1 VAKKRLYE
9 IARELDLESR
19 DVLERA
25 LELGLEVKTASS
37 GLEED
42 DAALLALSFQEASEQ
57 AAPVPSKPEPKTAA
71 AVDSEPTPATATET
85 PEPEKTDEPE
95 ELPAPVADE
104 PDQIPGGA
112 VLTIESGATSAQ
124 FAEKVGRSVGEV
136 VKTLLLMGEMGA
148 GNAPISDE
156 ALVLLGEQFGYEVEI
171 EEAAV
176 AEAAAVGPKPK
187 RVFEDDPADL
197 VARPPVVTVMGHVDH
212 GKTTLLDR
220 IRKTNVVA
228 GEAGG
233 ITQHIGAYQIERAGK
248 KITFIDT
255 PGHEAFTAMRA
266 RGAEV
271 TDIVILVVAA
281 DDGIMPQTIEA
292 ISHAKVADVNII
304 VAINKID
311 MPMADSMRVRAQ
323 LTEYGLVPESLGG
336 DTIAVDV
343 SAATGAGID
352 QLIEMIDL
360 IAELEEF
367 TANPKPRASGVVIE
381 SQLDKGRGPVA
392 TVIVRRGTLR
402 RGDVLVSGP
411 VAGRV
416 RAMLDEN
423 GKQLKE
429 ATPSTPVLVM
439 GWDDVPT
446 AGDLFDVMESEKEAR
461 ASAADA
467 EGRSRSEEFVVPS
480 ATERLTQLLERM
492 RSADEAELR
501 LIIKADANGSM
512 EAIRD
517 AISKIAREGGR
528 ITTIQASVG
537 GITENDVS
545 LAEVTE
551 AVIVGFNVRPD
562 GNARR
567 TAEAKGIEVRTYRV
581 IYELLDE
588 IEQMLVGRLAPDE
601 VEAVLGAAEVRAMFK
616 VPRAGTVAGCYVTE
630 GDILRNARARLV
642 RQGVVVYEGRIA
654 SLRRFKDD
662 VRSVAAGF
670 ECGIGLENFN
680 DVKEGD
686 IIEAFELKEVAR
698 Q

>member
-1 VAKKRLYE
+1 MAKKRLYE

-19 DVLERA
+19 EVLERA
-25 LELGLEVKTASS
+25 LELGFDVKTASS
-37 GLEED
+37 GLEDD
-42 DAALLALSFQEASEQ
+42 DAALLALSFQETSTSTS
-57 AAPVPSKPEPKTAA
+57 AAPAVAEPEPVVAEEPPAA
-71 AVDSEPTPATATET
+71 LAAE
-85 PEPEKTDEPE
+85 
-95 ELPAPVADE
+95 PAPIVAEEPVVAVADQPTE
-104 PDQIPGGA
+104 VGNLSSLAP
-112 VLTIESGATSAQ
+112 LTIGSGATSAM
-124 FAEKVGRSVGEV
+124 FAERIGRSVGEV

-156 ALVLLGEQFGYEVEI
+156 ALVLLGEQFGYRVEVEEAVV
-171 EEAAV
+171 EEITAV
-176 AEAAAVGPKPK
+176 APKPK

-197 VARPPVVTVMGHVDH
+197 APRPPVVTVMGHVDH

-233 ITQHIGAYQIERAGK
+233 ITQHIGAYQIERAGR

-311 MPMADSMRVRAQ
+311 MPMADPMRVKAQ

-336 DTIAVDV
+336 DTITVDV
-343 SAATGAGID
+343 SAATGEGLD

-360 IAELEEF
+360 VAELEEF

-392 TVIVRRGTLR
+392 TVIVRRGTLK
-402 RGDVLVSGP
+402 RGDILVSGS

-423 GKQLKE
+423 GQQIKE
-429 ATPSTPVLVM
+429 ATPSTPVVIM

-480 ATERLTQLLERM
+480 ATERLSQLLEKM

-501 LIIKADANGSM
+501 LIIKADANGSL

-517 AISKIAREGGR
+517 AIVKIAREGGR

-567 TAEAKGIEVRTYRV
+567 EAEAKGIEVRTYRV
-581 IYELLDE
+581 IYELLEE
-588 IEQMLVGRLAPDE
+588 IEQMLVGRLAPDQ
-601 VEAVLGAAEVRAMFK
+601 VEAVLGAAEVRAVFK

-630 GDILRNARARLV
+630 GDILRNARARLI

-662 VRSVAAGF
+662 VRTVAAGF
-670 ECGIGLENFN
+670 ECGISLENFN

>member
-1 VAKKRLYE
+1 MAKKRLYE
-9 IARELDLESR
+9 IARELELESR
-19 DVLERA
+19 EVLERA

-37 GLEED
+37 GVEED
-42 DAALLALSFQEASEQ
+42 DAALLALSFQESGG
-57 AAPVPSKPEPKTAA
+57 AAPAAPTEAEPTTAA
-71 AVDSEPTPATATET
+71 PEEPAEAVTEAPDKSAEPTET
-85 PEPEKTDEPE
+85 VAGEPSLRRMTM
-95 ELPAPVADE
+95 V
-104 PDQIPGGA
+104 
-112 VLTIESGATSAQ
+112 SGTTSAT
-124 FAEKVGRSVGEV
+124 FAETIGRSVGEV
-136 VKTLLLMGEMGA
+136 VKALLLMGEMGA

-156 ALVLLGEQFGYEVEI
+156 ALVLLGEQFGYQIEVED
-171 EEAAV
+171 AAV
-176 AEAAAVGPKPK
+176 EELIAVGPKPK
-187 RVFEDDPADL
+187 RVFDDDPADL
-197 VARPPVVTVMGHVDH
+197 VPRPPVVTVMGHVDH
-212 GKTTLLDR
+212 GKTTLLDK

-248 KITFIDT
+248 KVSFIDT

-292 ISHAKVADVNII
+292 ISHAKAANVNII

-311 MPMADSMRVRAQ
+311 MPMADPNRVRAQ
-323 LTEYGLVPESLGG
+323 LTEHGLIPESLGG
-336 DTIAVDV
+336 DTITVEV

-360 IAELEEF
+360 VAELEEF
-367 TANPKPRASGVVIE
+367 KANPKPRASGVVIE

-402 RGDVLVSGP
+402 RGDILVSGS

-423 GKQLKE
+423 GKQVKE
-429 ATPSTPVLVM
+429 ATPSTPVLIM
-439 GWDDVPT
+439 GWDDLPM

-461 ASAADA
+461 NQAAQA
-467 EGRSRSEEFVVPS
+467 ESRLRSEEHVVPS
-480 ATERLTQLLERM
+480 ATERLTQLLEKM

-501 LIIKADANGSM
+501 LVIKADANGSL

-517 AISKIAREGGR
+517 AIGKIAREGGR
-528 ITTIQASVG
+528 ITTIQTSVG

-551 AVIVGFNVRPD
+551 AVIIGFNVRPD
-562 GNARR
+562 SNARR
-567 TAEAKGIEVRTYRV
+567 EGEAKGIEIRTYRV

-601 VEAVLGAAEVRAMFK
+601 VEAVLGAAEVRAVFK
-616 VPRAGTVAGCYVTE
+616 VPRAGSVAGCYVTE
-630 GDILRNARARLV
+630 GEILRNARARLV

-680 DVKEGD
+680 DVKDGD
-686 IIEAFELKEVAR
+686 VIEAFELKEVAR

>member
-9 IARELDLESR
+9 IARELELESR
-19 DVLERA
+19 EVLERA

-42 DAALLALSFQEASEQ
+42 DAALLALSFQETANF
-57 AAPVPSKPEPKTAA
+57 AP
-71 AVDSEPTPATATET
+71 AVEAEV
-85 PEPEKTDEPE
+85 EPE
-95 ELPAPVADE
+95 EVEAEEPTDPPAEEPVEVVAAKTDDPSSQE
-104 PDQIPGGA
+104 AGA
-112 VLTIESGATSAQ
+112 AVAQETTVRALTLQSGTTSAV
-124 FAEKVGRSVGEV
+124 FAEAIGRSVGEV

-148 GNAPISDE
+148 ANAPISDE
-156 ALVLLGEQFGYEVEI
+156 ALVLLGEQFGFLVEVEDAAV
-171 EEAAV
+171 EEAV
-176 AEAAAVGPKPK
+176 AVGPKPK

-212 GKTTLLDR
+212 GKTTLLDK

-233 ITQHIGAYQIERAGK
+233 ITQHIGAYQIERAGR
-248 KITFIDT
+248 KISFIDT

-281 DDGIMPQTIEA
+281 DDGVMPQTVEA
-292 ISHAKVADVNII
+292 ISHAKAANVQII
-304 VAINKID
+304 VAVNKID
-311 MPMADSMRVRAQ
+311 MPMADPTRVKAQ
-323 LTEYGLVPESLGG
+323 LTEYELVPESLGG
-336 DTIAVDV
+336 DTITVDV

-360 IAELEEF
+360 VAELEEF
-367 TANPKPRASGVVIE
+367 KANPKPSASGVVIE

-402 RGDVLVSGP
+402 RSDVLVSGM

-429 ATPSTPVLVM
+429 AGPSTPVLVM

-446 AGDLFDVMESEKEAR
+446 AGDLFDVMESEKAAR
-461 ASAADA
+461 NKAADA
-467 EGRSRSEEFVVPS
+467 EGRLRSEEHVVPS
-480 ATERLTQLLERM
+480 ATERLTQLLEKM

-501 LIIKADANGSM
+501 LVIKADANGSL

-567 TAEAKGIEVRTYRV
+567 EAETKGIEIRTYRV
-581 IYELLDE
+581 IYELLEE

-601 VEAVLGAAEVRAMFK
+601 IEAVLGAAEVRAVFK
-616 VPRAGTVAGCYVTE
+616 VPRAGSVAGCYVTE
-630 GDILRNARARLV
+630 GEILRNARARLV
-642 RQGVVVYEGRIA
+642 RQGVVVYEGRVG

-680 DVKEGD
+680 DVKDGD

-698 Q
+698 L

>member
-9 IARELDLESR
+9 IARELELESR
-19 DVLERA
+19 EVLDRA
-25 LELGLEVKTASS
+25 VELGLEVKTASS

-42 DAALLALSFQEASEQ
+42 DAALLVMSFQETSSPTATAPG
-57 AAPVPSKPEPKTAA
+57 AAEPDEVVEPEPAA
-71 AVDSEPTPATATET
+71 TVQEEAVPEAPAATI
-85 PEPEKTDEPE
+85 
-95 ELPAPVADE
+95 ADE
-104 PDQIPGGA
+104 PDDVVGESAGTI
-112 VLTIESGATSAQ
+112 LKIESGATSAV
-124 FAEKVGRSVGEV
+124 FAERVGRSVGEV

-156 ALVLLGEQFGYEVEI
+156 ALVLLGEQFGFEVEVEEAAV

-176 AEAAAVGPKPK
+176 AGPRPK

-197 VARPPVVTVMGHVDH
+197 VPRPPVVTVMGHVDH

-233 ITQHIGAYQIERAGK
+233 ITQHIGAYQIDRAGK

-304 VAINKID
+304 VAINKTD
-311 MPMADSMRVRAQ
+311 MPMADPNRVRAQ

-336 DTIAVDV
+336 DTITVEV

-352 QLIEMIDL
+352 QLLEMIDL

-367 TANPKPRASGVVIE
+367 KANPKPRASGVVIE

-392 TVIVRRGTLR
+392 TVIVRRGTLK
-402 RGDVLVSGP
+402 RGDILVSGS

-423 GKQLKE
+423 GKQVKE
-429 ATPSTPVLVM
+429 ATPGTPVLIM
-439 GWDDVPT
+439 GWDEVPT
-446 AGDLFDVMESEKEAR
+446 AGDTFDVMESEKDAR
-461 ASAADA
+461 ASAAEA

-480 ATERLTQLLERM
+480 ATERLSQLLERM

-501 LIIKADANGSM
+501 LIIKADANGSL

-517 AISKIAREGGR
+517 AIGKIAREGGR

-551 AVIVGFNVRPD
+551 AVIIGFNVRPD

-567 TAEAKGIEVRTYRV
+567 EAEAKGIEVRTYRV
-581 IYELLDE
+581 IYELLEE

-601 VEAVLGAAEVRAMFK
+601 IEAVLGAAAVRAVFK

-630 GDILRNARARLV
+630 GDMLRNARARLI

-698 Q
+698 L

>member
-1 VAKKRLYE
+1 MAKKRLYE

-19 DVLERA
+19 EVLERA

-42 DAALLALSFQEASEQ
+42 DAALLALSFQDASKE
-57 AAPVPSKPEPKTAA
+57 AAPAPVEVEEVATVEPEPAGAETSAAEKPE
-71 AVDSEPTPATATET
+71 ET
-85 PEPEKTDEPE
+85 PPPVTDEP
-95 ELPAPVADE
+95 DE
-104 PDQIPGGA
+104 GPGGA
-112 VLTIESGATSAQ
+112 TLTIETGTTSAM
-124 FAEKVGRSVGEV
+124 FAEKIGRSVGEV

-156 ALVLLGEQFGYEVEI
+156 ALVLLGEQFGYDIEI

-176 AEAAAVGPKPK
+176 EEAVAVGPKPK

-197 VARPPVVTVMGHVDH
+197 APRPPVVTVMGHVDH
-212 GKTTLLDR
+212 GKTTLLDK

-233 ITQHIGAYQIERAGK
+233 ITQHIGAYQIERAGN

-281 DDGIMPQTIEA
+281 DDGVMPQTIEA

-311 MPMADSMRVRAQ
+311 MPMADSMRVQAQ

-336 DTIAVDV
+336 DTITVDV
-343 SAATGAGID
+343 SASTGKGID

-360 IAELEEF
+360 VAELEEF

-392 TVIVRRGTLR
+392 TVIVRRGTLK
-402 RGDVLVSGP
+402 RGDVLVSGS

-423 GKQLKE
+423 GKQIKA

-467 EGRSRSEEFVVPS
+467 VGRSRSEEFVVPS
-480 ATERLTQLLERM
+480 ATERLTQLLEKM

-501 LIIKADANGSM
+501 LIIKADANGSL

-517 AISKIAREGGR
+517 AIGKIAREGGR

-567 TAEAKGIEVRTYRV
+567 TAEAKGIEIRTYRV

-686 IIEAFELKEVAR
+686 IIEVFELKEVAR

>member
-1 VAKKRLYE
+1 MAKKRLYE
-9 IARELDLESR
+9 VARELDLESR

-25 LELGLEVKTASS
+25 LELGFGVKTASS

-42 DAALLALSFQEASEQ
+42 EVALLVLSFQETSGSTST
-57 AAPVPSKPEPKTAA
+57 APEAPE
-71 AVDSEPTPATATET
+71 
-85 PEPEKTDEPE
+85 
-95 ELPAPVADE
+95 PAPVAEPEEVVAEQPEEVVAEVSDE
-104 PDQIPGGA
+104 VVGD
-112 VLTIESGATSAQ
+112 LSNMTLRIESGATSAV
-124 FAEKVGRSVGEV
+124 FAEKIGRSVGDV
-136 VKTLLLMGEMGA
+136 VKALLMMGEMGA
-148 GNAPISDE
+148 ANAPVSDE
-156 ALVLLGEQFGYEVEI
+156 ALVLLGEQFGYRIEVEDAVV
-171 EEAAV
+171 EEVV
-176 AEAAAVGPKPK
+176 AIGPKPK

-212 GKTTLLDR
+212 GKTTLLDK

-248 KITFIDT
+248 KVTFIDT

-292 ISHAKVADVNII
+292 ISHAKAADVNII
-304 VAINKID
+304 VAINKTD
-311 MPMADSMRVRAQ
+311 MPMADPNRVRAQ
-323 LTEYGLVPESLGG
+323 LTEYELVPESLGG
-336 DTIAVDV
+336 DTITVDV

-352 QLIEMIDL
+352 QLIEMVDL
-360 IAELEEF
+360 VAELEEF
-367 TANPKPRASGVVIE
+367 KANPKPRASGVVIE

-423 GKQLKE
+423 GKQVKE
-429 ATPSTPVLVM
+429 ATPSAPVLVM

-446 AGDLFDVMESEKEAR
+446 AGDLFDVMESEREAR
-461 ASAADA
+461 TSAAEA
-467 EGRSRSEEFVVPS
+467 EGRQRSEEYVVPS
-480 ATERLTQLLERM
+480 ATERLTQLLEKM

-517 AISKIAREGGR
+517 AIGKIARDGGR

-551 AVIVGFNVRPD
+551 AVIIGFNVRPD
-562 GNARR
+562 SNARR
-567 TAEAKGIEVRTYRV
+567 EAEAKGIEVRTYRV
-581 IYELLDE
+581 IYELLEE
-588 IEQMLVGRLAPDE
+588 IEQMLVGRLAPEE
-601 VEAVLGAAEVRAMFK
+601 VEAVLGAAEVRAIFK
-616 VPRAGTVAGCYVTE
+616 VPRAGSVAGCYVTE
-630 GDILRNARARLV
+630 GEILRNVRARLV
-642 RQGVVVYEGRIA
+642 RQGVVVYEGRIS

-670 ECGIGLENFN
+670 ECGIGLENYN

-686 IIEAFELKEVAR
+686 VIEAFELKEIAR

>member
-1 VAKKRLYE
+1 MAKKRLYE

-19 DVLERA
+19 EVLERA

-37 GLEED
+37 GVEED
-42 DAALLALSFQEASEQ
+42 DAALLALSFQESGAIAP
-57 AAPVPSKPEPKTAA
+57 AAP
-71 AVDSEPTPATATET
+71 EPTTGALQEPAGAADLPRKPSET
-85 PEPEKTDEPE
+85 
-95 ELPAPVADE
+95 VADE
-104 PDQIPGGA
+104 PPLRK
-112 VLTIESGATSAQ
+112 LTMVSGTTSAT
-124 FAEKVGRSVGEV
+124 FAETIGRSVGEV

-156 ALVLLGEQFGYEVEI
+156 ALVLLGEQFGYQIEVED
-171 EEAAV
+171 AAV
-176 AEAAAVGPKPK
+176 EEVIAVGPKPK
-187 RVFEDDPADL
+187 RVFDDNPADL
-197 VARPPVVTVMGHVDH
+197 VPRPPVVTVMGHVDH
-212 GKTTLLDR
+212 GKTTLLDK

-248 KITFIDT
+248 KVSFIDT

-281 DDGIMPQTIEA
+281 DDGVMPQTIEA
-292 ISHAKVADVNII
+292 ISHAKAANVNII

-311 MPMADSMRVRAQ
+311 MPMADPNRVRAQ
-323 LTEYGLVPESLGG
+323 LTEHGLIPESLGG
-336 DTIAVDV
+336 DTITVEV

-360 IAELEEF
+360 VAELEEF
-367 TANPKPRASGVVIE
+367 KANPKPRASGVVIE

-392 TVIVRRGTLR
+392 TVIVKRGTLR
-402 RGDVLVSGP
+402 RGDVLVSGS

-423 GKQLKE
+423 GKQVKE
-429 ATPSTPVLVM
+429 ATPSTPVLIM
-439 GWDDVPT
+439 GWDDLPM

-461 ASAADA
+461 HQAAQA
-467 EGRSRSEEFVVPS
+467 ESQLRSEEHVVPT
-480 ATERLTQLLERM
+480 ATERLTQLLEKM

-501 LIIKADANGSM
+501 LVIKADANGSL

-517 AISKIAREGGR
+517 AIGKIAREGGR
-528 ITTIQASVG
+528 ITTIQTSVG

-551 AVIVGFNVRPD
+551 AVIIGFNVRPD
-562 GNARR
+562 SNARR
-567 TAEAKGIEVRTYRV
+567 EGEAKGIEIRTYRV

-588 IEQMLVGRLAPDE
+588 IEQMLVGRLAPEE
-601 VEAVLGAAEVRAMFK
+601 VEAVLGAAQVRAVFK
-616 VPRAGTVAGCYVTE
+616 VPRAGSVAGCYVTE
-630 GDILRNARARLV
+630 GEMLRNARARLV
-642 RQGVVVYEGRIA
+642 RHGVVVYEGRIA

-662 VRSVAAGF
+662 VRNVAAGF

-686 IIEAFELKEVAR
+686 VIEAFELKEVAR

>member
-1 VAKKRLYE
+1 MAKKRLYE

-57 AAPVPSKPEPKTAA
+57 AAPVPAKPEPKGAA
-71 AVDSEPTPATATET
+71 AVESKPAPAKKPET
-85 PEPEKTDEPE
+85 PETEEPE
-95 ELPAPVADE
+95 EPEEPDELPAPASGE
-104 PDQIPGGA
+104 PDQVPGGA
-112 VLTIESGATSAQ
+112 VLTIGSGATSAM

-176 AEAAAVGPKPK
+176 AETAAVGPKPK

-212 GKTTLLDR
+212 GKTTLLDK

-233 ITQHIGAYQIERAGK
+233 ITQHIGAYQIERAGR

-392 TVIVRRGTLR
+392 TVIVRRGTLK

-461 ASAADA
+461 ASTADA
-467 EGRSRSEEFVVPS
+467 GGPFEIRGVSR
-480 ATERLTQLLERM
+480 TQRH
-492 RSADEAELR
+492 RTPHPT
-501 LIIKADANGSM
+501 
-512 EAIRD
+512 
-517 AISKIAREGGR
+517 ARED
-528 ITTIQASVG
+528 A
-537 GITENDVS
+537 
-545 LAEVTE
+545 
-551 AVIVGFNVRPD
+551 F
-562 GNARR
+562 RR
-567 TAEAKGIEVRTYRV
+567 RG
-581 IYELLDE
+581 
-588 IEQMLVGRLAPDE
+588 
-601 VEAVLGAAEVRAMFK
+601 
-616 VPRAGTVAGCYVTE
+616 
-630 GDILRNARARLV
+630 
-642 RQGVVVYEGRIA
+642 
-654 SLRRFKDD
+654 
-662 VRSVAAGF
+662 
-670 ECGIGLENFN
+670 
-680 DVKEGD
+680 
-686 IIEAFELKEVAR
+686 
-698 Q
+698 

>member
-1 VAKKRLYE
+1 MAKKRLYD
-9 IARELDLESR
+9 IARDLDLESR

-25 LELGLEVKTASS
+25 LELGFEVKTASS
-37 GLEED
+37 GLEDD
-42 DAALLALSFQEASEQ
+42 DAALLVLSLQEAPEPMV
-57 AAPVPSKPEPKTAA
+57 AVPVDAEPVPVVTE
-71 AVDSEPTPATATET
+71 EPTPVVAEVPAEVVAEQEEEVVE
-85 PEPEKTDEPE
+85 EPT
-95 ELPAPVADE
+95 VAR
-104 PDQIPGGA
+104 
-112 VLTIESGATSAQ
+112 LTIESGSTSAV
-124 FAEKVGRSVGEV
+124 FAERIGRSAGEV
-136 VKTLLLMGEMGA
+136 VKALLLMGEMGA
-148 GNAPISDE
+148 ANAPVSDE
-156 ALVLLGEQFGYEVEI
+156 ALVLLGEQFGYQVEVEDAVV
-171 EEAAV
+171 EEI
-176 AEAAAVGPKPK
+176 AAVGPKPK
-187 RVFEDDPADL
+187 RVFDDDPADL
-197 VARPPVVTVMGHVDH
+197 APRPPVVTVMGHVDH
-212 GKTTLLDR
+212 GKTTLLDK

-281 DDGIMPQTIEA
+281 DDGVMPQTIEA
-292 ISHAKVADVNII
+292 ISHAKAADVNII

-311 MPMADSMRVRAQ
+311 MPMADPNRVRAR
-323 LTEYGLVPESLGG
+323 LTEYDLVPESLGG
-336 DTIAVDV
+336 DTITVEV

-360 IAELEEF
+360 VAEVEEF
-367 TANPKPRASGVVIE
+367 EANPKPRASGVVIE

-392 TVIVRRGTLR
+392 TVIVRRGTLK
-402 RGDVLVSGP
+402 RGDVLVSGS

-423 GKQLKE
+423 GQQVKV
-429 ATPSTPVLVM
+429 ATPSTPVLIM

-446 AGDLFDVMESEKEAR
+446 AGDPFDVMESEKEAR
-461 ASAADA
+461 ASAAGA
-467 EGRSRSEEFVVPS
+467 EGRMRTEEFFVPS
-480 ATERLTQLLERM
+480 ATERLTQLLEKM

-517 AISKIAREGGR
+517 AIGKIAREGGR

-545 LAEVTE
+545 LAEVTD
-551 AVIVGFNVRPD
+551 AVIIGFNVRPD
-562 GNARR
+562 TNARHE
-567 TAEAKGIEVRTYRV
+567 AEGKGIEIRTYRV

-588 IEQMLVGRLAPDE
+588 IEQMLVGRLAPDQ
-601 VEAVLGAAEVRAMFK
+601 VESVLGAAEVRAVFK
-616 VPRAGTVAGCYVTE
+616 VPRAGSVAGCYVTE
-630 GDILRNARARLV
+630 GEILRNARGRLV

-686 IIEAFELKEVAR
+686 VIEAFELKEVAR
-698 Q
+698 E

>member
-1 VAKKRLYE
+1 MAKKRLYE
-9 IARELDLESR
+9 IARELELESR
-19 DVLERA
+19 EVLDRA
-25 LELGLEVKTASS
+25 VELGLEVKTASS

-42 DAALLALSFQEASEQ
+42 DAALLVMSFQETSSPTAT
-57 AAPVPSKPEPKTAA
+57 APAEAEPDEIVEPEPAA
-71 AVDSEPTPATATET
+71 TVQEVAVPEAPAATI
-85 PEPEKTDEPE
+85 
-95 ELPAPVADE
+95 ADE
-104 PDQIPGGA
+104 PDDVGSESAGTI
-112 VLTIESGATSAQ
+112 LKIESGATSAV
-124 FAEKVGRSVGEV
+124 FAERVGRSVGEV

-156 ALVLLGEQFGYEVEI
+156 ALVLLGEQFGFEVEV

-176 AEAAAVGPKPK
+176 EEVAVAGPKPK

-197 VARPPVVTVMGHVDH
+197 VPRPPVVTVMGHVDH

-233 ITQHIGAYQIERAGK
+233 ITQHIGAYQIDRAGK

-304 VAINKID
+304 VAINKTD
-311 MPMADSMRVRAQ
+311 MPMADPNRVRAQ

-336 DTIAVDV
+336 DTITVEV

-352 QLIEMIDL
+352 QLLEMIDL

-367 TANPKPRASGVVIE
+367 KANPKPRASGVVIE

-392 TVIVRRGTLR
+392 TVIVRRGTLK
-402 RGDVLVSGP
+402 RGDILVSGS

-423 GKQLKE
+423 GKQVKE
-429 ATPSTPVLVM
+429 ATPGTPVLIM
-439 GWDDVPT
+439 GWDEVPT
-446 AGDLFDVMESEKEAR
+446 AGDTFDVMESEKDAR
-461 ASAADA
+461 ASAAEA

-480 ATERLTQLLERM
+480 ATERLSQLLERM

-501 LIIKADANGSM
+501 LIIKADANGSL

-517 AISKIAREGGR
+517 AIGKIAREGGR

-551 AVIVGFNVRPD
+551 AVIIGFNVRPD

-567 TAEAKGIEVRTYRV
+567 EAEAKGIEVRTYRV
-581 IYELLDE
+581 IYELLEE

-601 VEAVLGAAEVRAMFK
+601 IEAVLGAAAVRAVFK

-630 GDILRNARARLV
+630 GDMLRNARARLI

-698 Q
+698 L

>member
-1 VAKKRLYE
+1 MAKKRLYE
-9 IARELDLESR
+9 IARELELESR

-42 DAALLALSFQEASEQ
+42 DAALLALSFQETADSVPAVSADLEPE
-57 AAPVPSKPEPKTAA
+57 AEVADESVVADEAPVE
-71 AVDSEPTPATATET
+71 DATE
-85 PEPEKTDEPE
+85 EPETPKEPE
-95 ELPAPVADE
+95 EVVAEE
-104 PDQIPGGA
+104 PSTR
-112 VLTIESGATSAQ
+112 VLTLESGATSAA
-124 FAEKVGRSVGEV
+124 FADAIGRSVGEV

-148 GNAPISDE
+148 ANAPISDE
-156 ALVLLGEQFGYEVEI
+156 ALVLLGEQFGYQIEVED
-171 EEAAV
+171 AAV
-176 AEAAAVGPKPK
+176 EEIAAVGPKPK

-197 VARPPVVTVMGHVDH
+197 VGRPPVVTVMGHVDH
-212 GKTTLLDR
+212 GKTTLLDK

-248 KITFIDT
+248 KISFIDT

-281 DDGIMPQTIEA
+281 DDGIMPQTVEA
-292 ISHAKVADVNII
+292 ISHAKAASVNLI

-311 MPMADSMRVRAQ
+311 MPMADPNRVRAQ

-336 DTIAVDV
+336 DTITVEV
-343 SAATGAGID
+343 SAATGAGLD
-352 QLIEMIDL
+352 QLVEMVDL
-360 IAELEEF
+360 VAELEEF
-367 TANPKPRASGVVIE
+367 QANPKPRASGVVIE

-402 RGDVLVSGP
+402 RGDVLVSGM

-423 GKQLKE
+423 GKQMKE
-429 ATPSTPVLVM
+429 ATPSTPVLIM

-446 AGDLFDVMESEKEAR
+446 AGDLFDVMGSEKEAR
-461 ASAADA
+461 SKAAEA
-467 EGRSRSEEFVVPS
+467 EDRLRSEENVVPS
-480 ATERLTQLLERM
+480 ATERLTQLLEKM

-501 LIIKADANGSM
+501 LVIKADANGSL

-517 AISKIAREGGR
+517 AIGKIAREGGR

-551 AVIVGFNVRPD
+551 AVIIGFNVRPD

-567 TAEAKGIEVRTYRV
+567 EGEAKGIEIRTYRV

-601 VEAVLGAAEVRAMFK
+601 VEAVLGSAEVRAMFK
-616 VPRAGTVAGCYVTE
+616 VPRAGTIAGCYVTE
-630 GDILRNARARLV
+630 GEMLRNARARLV
-642 RQGVVVYEGRIA
+642 RQGVVVYEGRIT

>member
-1 VAKKRLYE
+1 MAKKRLYE
-9 IARELDLESR
+9 IARELELESR
-19 DVLERA
+19 EVLDRA
-25 LELGLEVKTASS
+25 IELGLEVKTASS

-42 DAALLALSFQEASEQ
+42 DAALLVMSFQETSSPTAT
-57 AAPVPSKPEPKTAA
+57 APAEAEPDEIVEPEPAA
-71 AVDSEPTPATATET
+71 SVQEEAVPEAPAATIS
-85 PEPEKTDEPE
+85 
-95 ELPAPVADE
+95 DE
-104 PDQIPGGA
+104 PDDVASESAGTI
-112 VLTIESGATSAQ
+112 LKIESGATSAV
-124 FAEKVGRSVGEV
+124 FAERVGRSVGEV

-156 ALVLLGEQFGYEVEI
+156 ALVLLGEQFGFEVEV

-176 AEAAAVGPKPK
+176 EEVAVAGPKPK

-197 VARPPVVTVMGHVDH
+197 VPRPPVVTVMGHVDH

-233 ITQHIGAYQIERAGK
+233 ITQHIGAYQIDRAGK

-281 DDGIMPQTIEA
+281 DDGIMPQTVEA

-304 VAINKID
+304 VAVNKTD
-311 MPMADSMRVRAQ
+311 MPMADPNRVRAQ

-336 DTIAVDV
+336 DTITVEV

-352 QLIEMIDL
+352 QLLEMIDL

-367 TANPKPRASGVVIE
+367 KANPKPRASGVVIE

-392 TVIVRRGTLR
+392 TVIVRRGTLK
-402 RGDVLVSGP
+402 RGDILVSGS

-423 GKQLKE
+423 GKQVKE
-429 ATPSTPVLVM
+429 ATPGTPVLIM
-439 GWDDVPT
+439 GWDEVPT
-446 AGDLFDVMESEKEAR
+446 AGDTFDVMESEKDAR
-461 ASAADA
+461 ASAAEA

-480 ATERLTQLLERM
+480 ATERLSQLLERM

-501 LIIKADANGSM
+501 LIIKADANGSL

-517 AISKIAREGGR
+517 AIGKIAREGGR

-551 AVIVGFNVRPD
+551 AVIIGFNVRPD

-567 TAEAKGIEVRTYRV
+567 EAEAKGIEVRTYRV
-581 IYELLDE
+581 IYELLEE

-601 VEAVLGAAEVRAMFK
+601 IEAVLGAAAVRAVFK

-630 GDILRNARARLV
+630 GDMLRNARARLI

-698 Q
+698 L

>member
-1 VAKKRLYE
+1 MAKKRLYE

-19 DVLERA
+19 EVLERA
-25 LELGLEVKTASS
+25 LELGFEVKTASS
-37 GLEED
+37 GLEDD
-42 DAALLALSFQEASEQ
+42 DAALLALSFQETSGSATSTPVDDEAEPVIAAEPPPASAQEQ
-57 AAPVPSKPEPKTAA
+57 ETVVA
-71 AVDSEPTPATATET
+71 ET
-85 PEPEKTDEPE
+85 PPVEVA
-95 ELPAPVADE
+95 PAADE
-104 PDQIPGGA
+104 VGDGPGGA
-112 VLTIESGATSAQ
+112 VLTIESGATSAM
-124 FAEKVGRSVGEV
+124 FAEKIGRSVGEV

-156 ALVLLGEQFGYEVEI
+156 ALVLLGEQFGYQVELEEVAV
-171 EEAAV
+171 EEV
-176 AEAAAVGPKPK
+176 AAVGPKPK

-197 VARPPVVTVMGHVDH
+197 SPRPPVVTVMGHVDH

-292 ISHAKVADVNII
+292 ISHAKVANVNII
-304 VAINKID
+304 VAINKTD
-311 MPMADSMRVRAQ
+311 MPAADSMRVRAQ

-336 DTIAVDV
+336 DTITVDV

-360 IAELEEF
+360 VAELEEF

-402 RGDVLVSGP
+402 RGDVLVSGS

-423 GKQLKE
+423 GNQLKD
-429 ATPSTPVLVM
+429 AAPGTPVLIM

-480 ATERLTQLLERM
+480 ATERLSQLLEKM

-517 AISKIAREGGR
+517 AIGKIAREGGR

-567 TAEAKGIEVRTYRV
+567 EAETKGIEIRTYRV

-630 GDILRNARARLV
+630 GEILRNARARLV
-642 RQGVVVYEGRIA
+642 RQGVFVYEGRVA

-698 Q
+698 L

>member
-1 VAKKRLYE
+1 
-9 IARELDLESR
+9 
-19 DVLERA
+19 
-25 LELGLEVKTASS
+25 
-37 GLEED
+37 
-42 DAALLALSFQEASEQ
+42 
-57 AAPVPSKPEPKTAA
+57 
-71 AVDSEPTPATATET
+71 
-85 PEPEKTDEPE
+85 
-95 ELPAPVADE
+95 
-104 PDQIPGGA
+104 
-112 VLTIESGATSAQ
+112 
-124 FAEKVGRSVGEV
+124 
-136 VKTLLLMGEMGA
+136 
-148 GNAPISDE
+148 
-156 ALVLLGEQFGYEVEI
+156 
-171 EEAAV
+171 
-176 AEAAAVGPKPK
+176 
-187 RVFEDDPADL
+187 
-197 VARPPVVTVMGHVDH
+197 
-212 GKTTLLDR
+212 
-220 IRKTNVVA
+220 
-228 GEAGG
+228 
-233 ITQHIGAYQIERAGK
+233 
-248 KITFIDT
+248 
-255 PGHEAFTAMRA
+255 
-266 RGAEV
+266 
-271 TDIVILVVAA
+271 
-281 DDGIMPQTIEA
+281 
-292 ISHAKVADVNII
+292 
-304 VAINKID
+304 
-311 MPMADSMRVRAQ
+311 
-323 LTEYGLVPESLGG
+323 
-336 DTIAVDV
+336 
-343 SAATGAGID
+343 
-352 QLIEMIDL
+352 MIDL

-392 TVIVRRGTLR
+392 TVIVRRGTLK
-402 RGDVLVSGP
+402 RGDVLVSGS

-461 ASAADA
+461 ANAADA

-480 ATERLTQLLERM
+480 ATERLTQLLEKM

-501 LIIKADANGSM
+501 LIIKADANGSL

-517 AISKIAREGGR
+517 AIGKIAREGGR

>member
-1 VAKKRLYE
+1 MAKKRLYE

-25 LELGLEVKTASS
+25 LELGFDVKTASS
-37 GLEED
+37 GLAED
-42 DAALLALSFQEASEQ
+42 DAALLALSFQEASGSTTSTTAE
-57 AAPVPSKPEPKTAA
+57 AEPAPVEAEEPPPVKTEEPAPVVPEEP
-71 AVDSEPTPATATET
+71 VSVVSE
-85 PEPEKTDEPE
+85 EPE
-95 ELPAPVADE
+95 EVAAGPVA
-104 PDQIPGGA
+104 GA
-112 VLTIESGATSAQ
+112 RLTIESGATSAI
-124 FAEKVGRSVGEV
+124 FAERIGRSVGEV

-148 GNAPISDE
+148 ANAPVSDE
-156 ALVLLGEQFGYEVEI
+156 ALVLLGEQFGYQIEVEDAVV
-171 EEAAV
+171 EE
-176 AEAAAVGPKPK
+176 EAAVGPKPK
-187 RVFEDDPADL
+187 RVFDDDPADL
-197 VARPPVVTVMGHVDH
+197 APRPPVVTVMGHVDH
-212 GKTTLLDR
+212 GKTTLLDK

-271 TDIVILVVAA
+271 TDIVVLVVAA

-292 ISHAKVADVNII
+292 ISHSKVADVNII
-304 VAINKID
+304 VAVNKID
-311 MPMADSMRVRAQ
+311 MPMADPTRVKAQ

-336 DTIAVDV
+336 ETITVDV

-360 IAELEEF
+360 VAELEEF
-367 TANPKPRASGVVIE
+367 KANPKPRASGVVIE

-392 TVIVRRGTLR
+392 TVIVRRGTLK

-423 GKQLKE
+423 GQQLKE
-429 ATPSTPVLVM
+429 ATPGTPVLVM

-461 ASAADA
+461 TSAAGA
-467 EGRSRSEEFVVPS
+467 EGRLRSEEFVVPS
-480 ATERLTQLLERM
+480 ATERLTQLLEKM

-501 LIIKADANGSM
+501 LILKADANGSL

-545 LAEVTE
+545 LAEVTD
-551 AVIVGFNVRPD
+551 AVIIGFNVRPD

-567 TAEAKGIEVRTYRV
+567 EAEGKGIEVRTYRV
-581 IYELLDE
+581 IYELLEE

-601 VEAVLGAAEVRAMFK
+601 VESVLGAAEVRAVFK
-616 VPRAGTVAGCYVTE
+616 VPRAGSIAGCYVTE
-630 GDILRNARARLV
+630 GEIVRNARGRLV
-642 RQGVVVYEGRIA
+642 RQGVVVYEGRIS

-662 VRSVAAGF
+662 VRNVAAGF

-686 IIEAFELKEVAR
+686 VIEAYELKEVAR

>member
-1 VAKKRLYE
+1 MAKKRLYE

-25 LELGLEVKTASS
+25 LELGFDVKTASS
-37 GLEED
+37 GLAED
-42 DAALLALSFQEASEQ
+42 DAALLALSFQEASGSTTSTTAE
-57 AAPVPSKPEPKTAA
+57 AEPAPVEAEEPPPVKTEEPEP
-71 AVDSEPTPATATET
+71 VVPEEPVSVVSE
-85 PEPEKTDEPE
+85 EPE
-95 ELPAPVADE
+95 EVAAGPVA
-104 PDQIPGGA
+104 GA
-112 VLTIESGATSAQ
+112 RLTIESGATSAI
-124 FAEKVGRSVGEV
+124 FAERIGRSVGEV

-148 GNAPISDE
+148 ANAPVSDE
-156 ALVLLGEQFGYEVEI
+156 ALVLLGEQFGYQIEVEDAVV
-171 EEAAV
+171 EE
-176 AEAAAVGPKPK
+176 EAAVGPKPK
-187 RVFEDDPADL
+187 RVFDDDPADL
-197 VARPPVVTVMGHVDH
+197 APRPPVVTVMGHVDH
-212 GKTTLLDR
+212 GKTTLLDK

-271 TDIVILVVAA
+271 TDIVVLVVAA

-292 ISHAKVADVNII
+292 ISHSKVADVNII
-304 VAINKID
+304 VAVNKID
-311 MPMADSMRVRAQ
+311 MPMADPTRVKAQ

-336 DTIAVDV
+336 ETITVDV

-360 IAELEEF
+360 VAELEEF
-367 TANPKPRASGVVIE
+367 KANPKPRASGVVIE

-392 TVIVRRGTLR
+392 TVIVRRGTLK

-423 GKQLKE
+423 GQQLKE
-429 ATPSTPVLVM
+429 ATPGTPVLVM

-461 ASAADA
+461 TSAAGA
-467 EGRSRSEEFVVPS
+467 EGRLRSEEFVVPS
-480 ATERLTQLLERM
+480 ATERLTQLLEKM

-501 LIIKADANGSM
+501 LILKADANGSL

-545 LAEVTE
+545 LAEVTD
-551 AVIVGFNVRPD
+551 AVIIGFNVRPD

-567 TAEAKGIEVRTYRV
+567 EAEGKGIEVRTYRV
-581 IYELLDE
+581 IYELLEE

-601 VEAVLGAAEVRAMFK
+601 VESVLGAAEVRAVFK
-616 VPRAGTVAGCYVTE
+616 VPRAGSIAGCYVTE
-630 GDILRNARARLV
+630 GEIVRNARGRLV
-642 RQGVVVYEGRIA
+642 RQGVVVYEGRIS

-662 VRSVAAGF
+662 VRNVAAGF

-686 IIEAFELKEVAR
+686 VIEAYELEEVAR

>member
-1 VAKKRLYE
+1 VAKKRVYE

-19 DVLERA
+19 EVLERA
-25 LELGLEVKTASS
+25 LELGFDVKTASS
-37 GLEED
+37 GLEDD
-42 DAALLALSFQEASEQ
+42 DATLLALSFQETATSTTSASAHAESEPVVVEETPAV
-57 AAPVPSKPEPKTAA
+57 AAEPAPAVVEKPATQMEDKAAEAGGVPSLVP
-71 AVDSEPTPATATET
+71 
-85 PEPEKTDEPE
+85 
-95 ELPAPVADE
+95 
-104 PDQIPGGA
+104 
-112 VLTIESGATSAQ
+112 LTIVSGATSAM
-124 FAEKVGRSVGEV
+124 FAEKTDRSVGEV

-156 ALVLLGEQFGYEVEI
+156 AIVLLGEQFGYQVEVEEAVV
-171 EEAAV
+171 EEV
-176 AEAAAVGPKPK
+176 AAVGPKPK

-197 VARPPVVTVMGHVDH
+197 VPRPPVVTVMGHVDH

-281 DDGIMPQTIEA
+281 DDGIMPQTVEA
-292 ISHAKVADVNII
+292 ISHAKAADVNII

-311 MPMADSMRVRAQ
+311 MPMADPMRVKAQ

-336 DTIAVDV
+336 DTITVDV
-343 SAATGAGID
+343 SAATGAGLD

-392 TVIVRRGTLR
+392 TVIVKRGTLK
-402 RGDVLVSGP
+402 RGDILVSGS

-423 GKQLKE
+423 GQPVRE
-429 ATPSTPVLVM
+429 ATPSMPVMVM

-446 AGDLFDVMESEKEAR
+446 AGDVFDVMESEKEAR
-461 ASAADA
+461 ASAAVA

-480 ATERLTQLLERM
+480 ATERLSQLLEKM

-501 LIIKADANGSM
+501 LIIKADANGSL

-517 AISKIAREGGR
+517 AIVKIAREGGR

-567 TAEAKGIEVRTYRV
+567 EAEAKGIEIRTYRV

-588 IEQMLVGRLAPDE
+588 IEQMLVGRLAPDQ
-601 VEAVLGAAEVRAMFK
+601 VEAVLGAAEVRAVFK
-616 VPRAGTVAGCYVTE
+616 VPRAGTVAGSYVTE
-630 GDILRNARARLV
+630 GDILRNSRARLI
-642 RQGVVVYEGRIA
+642 RQGVVVFEGRIA

-662 VRSVAAGF
+662 VRTVAAGF

>member
-9 IARELDLESR
+9 VARELEHESR
-19 DVLERA
+19 EVLERA

-42 DAALLALSFQEASEQ
+42 DAALLVLSFQESTGAAPIEAEPVAVASEESVDTPTEE
-57 AAPVPSKPEPKTAA
+57 PV
-71 AVDSEPTPATATET
+71 DTATET
-85 PEPEKTDEPE
+85 PDA
-95 ELPAPVADE
+95 PAE
-104 PDQIPGGA
+104 PDEIVAEEPSA
-112 VLTIESGATSAQ
+112 RRVTMASGSTSAA
-124 FAEKVGRSVGEV
+124 FADVIGRSVGEV

-148 GNAPISDE
+148 ANAPISDE
-156 ALVLLGEQFGYEVEI
+156 ALVLLGEQFGYQIEVEDAAI
-171 EEAAV
+171 EEV
-176 AEAAAVGPKPK
+176 VAVGPKPK

-212 GKTTLLDR
+212 GKTTLLDK

-248 KITFIDT
+248 KVSFIDT

-292 ISHAKVADVNII
+292 ISHAKAANVSII

-311 MPMADSMRVRAQ
+311 MPMADPNRVRAQ
-323 LTEYGLVPESLGG
+323 LTEHGLIPESLGG
-336 DTIAVDV
+336 DTITVEV

-360 IAELEEF
+360 VAELEEF
-367 TANPKPRASGVVIE
+367 KANPKPRASGVVVE

-402 RGDVLVSGP
+402 RGDVLVSGM

-423 GKQLKE
+423 GQQLKE
-429 ATPSTPVLVM
+429 ATPSTPVLIM
-439 GWDDVPT
+439 GWDDVPM
-446 AGDLFDVMESEKEAR
+446 AGDLFDVMETEKEAR
-461 ASAADA
+461 NKAAEA
-467 EGRSRSEEFVVPS
+467 ESLLRSEEHVVPS
-480 ATERLTQLLERM
+480 ATERLTQLLEKM
-492 RSADEAELR
+492 RSAEEAELR
-501 LIIKADANGSM
+501 LVIKADANGSL

-545 LAEVTE
+545 LAEVTD
-551 AVIVGFNVRPD
+551 AVIIGFNVRPD

-567 TAEAKGIEVRTYRV
+567 EGEAKGIEIRTYRV
-581 IYELLDE
+581 IYELLEE

-601 VEAVLGAAEVRAMFK
+601 VEAVLGAAEVRAIFK
-616 VPRAGTVAGCYVTE
+616 VPRAGSVAGCYVTE
-630 GDILRNARARLV
+630 GEILRNARARLV

-686 IIEAFELKEVAR
+686 VIEAFELKEVAR

>member
-1 VAKKRLYE
+1 MAKKRLYE

-25 LELGLEVKTASS
+25 LELGFDVKTASS
-37 GLEED
+37 GLAED
-42 DAALLALSFQEASEQ
+42 DAALLALSFQEASGSTTSTTAE
-57 AAPVPSKPEPKTAA
+57 AEPAPVEAEEPPPVKTEEPAPVVPEEP
-71 AVDSEPTPATATET
+71 VSVVSE
-85 PEPEKTDEPE
+85 EPE
-95 ELPAPVADE
+95 EVAAGPVA
-104 PDQIPGGA
+104 GA
-112 VLTIESGATSAQ
+112 RLTIESGATSAI
-124 FAEKVGRSVGEV
+124 FAERIGRSVGEV

-148 GNAPISDE
+148 ANAPVSDE
-156 ALVLLGEQFGYEVEI
+156 ALVLLGEQFGYQIEVEDAVV
-171 EEAAV
+171 EE
-176 AEAAAVGPKPK
+176 EAAVGPKPK
-187 RVFEDDPADL
+187 RVFDDDPADL
-197 VARPPVVTVMGHVDH
+197 APRPPVVTVMGHVDH
-212 GKTTLLDR
+212 GKTTLLDK

-271 TDIVILVVAA
+271 TDIVVLVVAA

-292 ISHAKVADVNII
+292 ISHSKVADVNII
-304 VAINKID
+304 VAVNKID
-311 MPMADSMRVRAQ
+311 MPMADPTRVKAQ

-336 DTIAVDV
+336 ETITVDV

-360 IAELEEF
+360 VAELEEF
-367 TANPKPRASGVVIE
+367 KANPKPRASGVVIE

-392 TVIVRRGTLR
+392 TVIVRRGTLK

-423 GKQLKE
+423 GQQLKE
-429 ATPSTPVLVM
+429 ATPGTPVLVM

-461 ASAADA
+461 TSAAGA
-467 EGRSRSEEFVVPS
+467 EGRLRSEEFVVPS
-480 ATERLTQLLERM
+480 ATERLTQLLEKM

-501 LIIKADANGSM
+501 LILKADANGSL

-545 LAEVTE
+545 LAEVTD
-551 AVIVGFNVRPD
+551 AVIIGFNVRPD

-567 TAEAKGIEVRTYRV
+567 EAEGKGIEVRTYRV
-581 IYELLDE
+581 IYELLE
-588 IEQMLVGRLAPDE
+588 GIEQMLVGRLAPDE
-601 VEAVLGAAEVRAMFK
+601 VESVLGAAEVRAVFK
-616 VPRAGTVAGCYVTE
+616 VPRAGSIAGCYVTE
-630 GDILRNARARLV
+630 GEIVRNARGRLV
-642 RQGVVVYEGRIA
+642 RQGVVVYEGRIS

-662 VRSVAAGF
+662 VRNVAAGF

-686 IIEAFELKEVAR
+686 VIEAYELKEVAR

>member
-1 VAKKRLYE
+1 MAKKRLYE
-9 IARELDLESR
+9 IARELGFESR
-19 DVLERA
+19 DILERA

-42 DAALLALSFQEASEQ
+42 DAALLVLSFQETAEPSPP
-57 AAPVPSKPEPKTAA
+57 APDE
-71 AVDSEPTPATATET
+71 
-85 PEPEKTDEPE
+85 EPE
-95 ELPAPVADE
+95 EMIE
-104 PDQIPGGA
+104 PGEIAEEELEEVTGEEPKETT
-112 VLTIESGATSAQ
+112 LSIESGATSADL
-124 FAEKVGRSVGEV
+124 ADRIGRPVGEV
-136 VKTLLLMGEMGA
+136 VKSLLLMGEMGA
-148 GNAPISDE
+148 ANAPISDE
-156 ALVLLGEQFGYEVEI
+156 ALVLLGEQFGYKVEVMEAPA
-171 EEAAV
+171 EETV
-176 AEAAAVGPKPK
+176 VVGPKPK

-197 VARPPVVTVMGHVDH
+197 VSRPAVVTVMGHVDH
-212 GKTTLLDR
+212 GKTTLLDK

-248 KITFIDT
+248 KISFIDT

-271 TDIVILVVAA
+271 TDIVVLVVAA

-292 ISHAKVADVNII
+292 ISHAKAAGVNII
-304 VAINKID
+304 VAINKTD
-311 MPMADSMRVRAQ
+311 LPTADSNRVKTQ
-323 LTEYGLVPESLGG
+323 LTEFELVPESLGG
-336 DTIAVDV
+336 DTITVDV
-343 SAATGAGID
+343 SATTGVGID

-360 IAELEEF
+360 VAELEEF
-367 TANPKPRASGVVIE
+367 NANPKPRASGVVIE
-381 SQLDKGRGPVA
+381 SQLDKGRGPIA
-392 TVIVRRGTLR
+392 TVIVRRGTLK
-402 RGDVLVSGP
+402 RGDALVSGT

-439 GWDDVPT
+439 GWDNVPT
-446 AGDLFDVMESEKEAR
+446 AGDLFDVTEDEKEAR
-461 ASAADA
+461 ARAAEA
-467 EGRSRSEEFVVPS
+467 EDRLRSEEHVVPS
-480 ATERLTQLLERM
+480 ATERLSQLLERM

-517 AISKIAREGGR
+517 AIGKIAREGGR
-528 ITTIQASVG
+528 ITTIQSSVG

-551 AVIVGFNVRPD
+551 AVIIGFNVRPD
-562 GNARR
+562 SNARR
-567 TAEAKGIEVRTYRV
+567 EAEAKGIEIRTYRV
-581 IYELLDE
+581 IYELLEE
-588 IEQMLVGRLAPDE
+588 IEQMLVGRLAPEE
-601 VEAVLGAAEVRAMFK
+601 VETVLGSAEVRAIFK
-616 VPRAGTVAGCYVTE
+616 VPRAGSVAGCYVTE
-630 GDILRNARARLV
+630 GEIVRSARARLV
-642 RQGVVVYEGRIA
+642 RQGVVVYEGRIS

-662 VRSVAAGF
+662 VRNVAAGF

-686 IIEAFELKEVAR
+686 VIEAFELKEVAR

>member
-1 VAKKRLYE
+1 MAKKRLYE

-19 DVLERA
+19 EVLERA
-25 LELGLEVKTASS
+25 LELGFEVKTASS

-42 DAALLALSFQEASEQ
+42 DATLLALSFQEA
-57 AAPVPSKPEPKTAA
+57 
-71 AVDSEPTPATATET
+71 
-85 PEPEKTDEPE
+85 PEKTAPVSPDAEPE
-95 ELPAPVADE
+95 AAATAESESASPGKPEAAVVEEPREPSPPVAAEADGV
-104 PDQIPGGA
+104 PGGA
-112 VLTIESGATSAQ
+112 TLTIESGATSAM
-124 FAEKVGRSVGEV
+124 FADKVGRSVGEV

-176 AEAAAVGPKPK
+176 EETAAIGPKPK

-197 VARPPVVTVMGHVDH
+197 VPRPPVVTVMGHVDH

-311 MPMADSMRVRAQ
+311 MPMADSRRVQAQ

-336 DTIAVDV
+336 ETITVDV
-343 SAATGAGID
+343 SAATGTGID

-367 TANPKPRASGVVIE
+367 TANPEPRASGVVVE

-392 TVIVRRGTLR
+392 TVIVRRGTLK
-402 RGDVLVSGP
+402 RGDVLVSGS

-439 GWDDVPT
+439 GWDDMPT

-461 ASAADA
+461 ANAADA

-480 ATERLTQLLERM
+480 ATERLTQLLEKM

-501 LIIKADANGSM
+501 LIIKADANGSL

-551 AVIVGFNVRPD
+551 AVIIGFNVRPD

-630 GDILRNARARLV
+630 GDMLRNARARLV

>member
-1 VAKKRLYE
+1 MAKRRLYE
-9 IARELDLESR
+9 VARELDLESR

-25 LELGLEVKTASS
+25 LELGFEVKTASS
-37 GLEED
+37 GLGED
-42 DAALLALSFQEASEQ
+42 DVALLVLSFQESSQ
-57 AAPVPSKPEPKTAA
+57 PTPTAPVDAMPGAVEAEGPDEVVTEEPRGL
-71 AVDSEPTPATATET
+71 V
-85 PEPEKTDEPE
+85 DEP
-95 ELPAPVADE
+95 PMMA
-104 PDQIPGGA
+104 
-112 VLTIESGATSAQ
+112 LTIESGATSAT
-124 FAEKVGRSVGEV
+124 FAEKIGRSVGEV

-148 GNAPISDE
+148 ASAPVSDE
-156 ALVLLGEQFGYEVEI
+156 ALVLLGEQFGYRIEVED
-171 EEAAV
+171 AV
-176 AEAAAVGPKPK
+176 VQEVTAVGPKPK

-197 VARPPVVTVMGHVDH
+197 APRPPVVTVMGHVDH
-212 GKTTLLDR
+212 GKTTLLDK

-281 DDGIMPQTIEA
+281 DDGVMPQTIEA
-292 ISHAKVADVNII
+292 ISHAKAANVNII

-311 MPMADSMRVRAQ
+311 MPTADANRVKAR
-323 LTEYGLVPESLGG
+323 LTEYELVPESLGG
-336 DTIAVDV
+336 DTITVEV

-360 IAELEEF
+360 VAELEEF
-367 TANPKPRASGVVIE
+367 KANPKPRASGVVIE

-402 RGDVLVSGP
+402 RGDVLVSGT

-416 RAMLDEN
+416 RAMLDEK
-423 GKQLKE
+423 GQPLRE

-446 AGDLFDVMESEKEAR
+446 AGDHFDVTESEKEAR
-461 ASAADA
+461 ARAAEA
-467 EGRSRSEEFVVPS
+467 EDHLRSEEHFVPS
-480 ATERLTQLLERM
+480 ATERLTQLLEKM

-501 LIIKADANGSM
+501 LIIKADANGSV

-517 AISKIAREGGR
+517 AISKIARQGGR

-551 AVIVGFNVRPD
+551 AVIIGFNVRPD
-562 GNARR
+562 SNARR
-567 TAEAKGIEVRTYRV
+567 EAEAKGIEIRTYRV

-588 IEQMLVGRLAPDE
+588 IEQLLVGRLAPEE
-601 VEAVLGAAEVRAMFK
+601 VEAVLGAAEVRAVFR

-630 GDILRNARARLV
+630 GDILRNARVRLV
-642 RQGVVVYEGRIA
+642 RQGVVVYEGRIS

-662 VRSVAAGF
+662 VRNVAAGF
-670 ECGIGLENFN
+670 ECGIGLENYN

-686 IIEAFELKEVAR
+686 VIEAFELKEVAR

>member
-1 VAKKRLYE
+1 MAKKRLYE
-9 IARELDLESR
+9 IARELELESR
-19 DVLERA
+19 EVLDRA
-25 LELGLEVKTASS
+25 VELGLEVKTASS

-42 DAALLALSFQEASEQ
+42 DAALLVMSFQETSSPTAT
-57 AAPVPSKPEPKTAA
+57 APAEAEPDEIVEPKPAA
-71 AVDSEPTPATATET
+71 TVQEEAVPEAPAATIS
-85 PEPEKTDEPE
+85 
-95 ELPAPVADE
+95 DE
-104 PDQIPGGA
+104 PDDVASESAGTI
-112 VLTIESGATSAQ
+112 LKIESGATSAV
-124 FAEKVGRSVGEV
+124 FAERVGRSVGEV

-156 ALVLLGEQFGYEVEI
+156 ALVLLGEQFGFEVEV

-176 AEAAAVGPKPK
+176 EEVAVAGPKPK
-187 RVFEDDPADL
+187 RIFEDDPADL
-197 VARPPVVTVMGHVDH
+197 VPRPPVVTVMGHVDH

-233 ITQHIGAYQIERAGK
+233 ITQHIGAYQIDRAGK

-304 VAINKID
+304 VAINKTD
-311 MPMADSMRVRAQ
+311 MPMADPNRVRAQ

-336 DTIAVDV
+336 DTITVEV

-352 QLIEMIDL
+352 QLLEMIDL

-367 TANPKPRASGVVIE
+367 KANPKPRASGVVIE

-392 TVIVRRGTLR
+392 TVIVRRGTLK
-402 RGDVLVSGP
+402 RGDILVSGS

-423 GKQLKE
+423 GKQVKE
-429 ATPSTPVLVM
+429 ATPGTPVLIM
-439 GWDDVPT
+439 GWDEVPT
-446 AGDLFDVMESEKEAR
+446 AGDTFDVMESEKDAR
-461 ASAADA
+461 ASAAEA

-480 ATERLTQLLERM
+480 ATERLSQLLERM

-501 LIIKADANGSM
+501 LIIKADANGSL

-517 AISKIAREGGR
+517 AIGKIAREGGR

-551 AVIVGFNVRPD
+551 AVIIGFNVRPD

-567 TAEAKGIEVRTYRV
+567 EAEAKGIEVRTYRV
-581 IYELLDE
+581 IYELLEE

-601 VEAVLGAAEVRAMFK
+601 IEAVLGAAAVRAVFK

-630 GDILRNARARLV
+630 GDMLRNARARLI

-698 Q
+698 L

>member
-9 IARELDLESR
+9 IARELGLESR
-19 DVLERA
+19 DVLARA
-25 LELGLEVKTASS
+25 QELGFAVKTASS

-42 DAALLALSFQEASEQ
+42 DEALLVLSFAETDE
-57 AAPVPSKPEPKTAA
+57 E
-71 AVDSEPTPATATET
+71 TPASVADVEEEPSDPAEVADRDTE
-85 PEPEKTDEPE
+85 DELE
-95 ELPAPVADE
+95 AEIDEGESPAPPAVE
-104 PDQIPGGA
+104 PAARRSITFA
-112 VLTIESGATSAQ
+112 SGTTSAA
-124 FAEKVGRSVGEV
+124 FAEQIGRGAGEV

-148 GNAPISDE
+148 ANAPVSDE
-156 ALVLLGEQFGYEVEI
+156 ALVLLGEQFGYDVEV
-171 EEAAV
+171 EAAV
-176 AEAAAVGPKPK
+176 EDEVAAIGPKPK
-187 RVFEDDPADL
+187 RVFDDDPADL
-197 VARPPVVTVMGHVDH
+197 AARPPVVTVMGHVDH
-212 GKTTLLDR
+212 GKTTLLDK

-271 TDIVILVVAA
+271 TDIVVLVVAA

-292 ISHAKVADVNII
+292 ISHAKAAGVNII

-311 MPMADSMRVRAQ
+311 MPMADPNRVKTQ
-323 LTEYGLVPESLGG
+323 LTEYELVPESLGG
-336 DTIAVDV
+336 ETITVDV

-360 IAELEEF
+360 VAELEEF
-367 TANPKPRASGVVIE
+367 KANPKPKASGVVIE

-402 RGDVLVSGP
+402 RSDVLVSGT

-423 GKQLKE
+423 GKQVKE
-429 ATPSTPVLVM
+429 ATPSTPVMVM
-439 GWDDVPT
+439 GWDDVPL
-446 AGDLFDVMESEKEAR
+446 AGDLFDVKESEKEAR
-461 ASAADA
+461 ALAAEA
-467 EGRSRSEEFVVPS
+467 EDQLRREEHVVPS
-480 ATERLTQLLERM
+480 ATERLTQLLEKM

-501 LIIKADANGSM
+501 LIIKADANGSL

-517 AISKIAREGGR
+517 AIGKIAREGGR

-537 GITENDVS
+537 GITANDVS

-551 AVIVGFNVRPD
+551 AVIIGFNVRPD

-567 TAEAKGIEVRTYRV
+567 EAEAKGIEIRTYRV
-581 IYELLDE
+581 IYELLEE
-588 IEQMLVGRLAPDE
+588 IEQLLVGRLAPEE
-601 VEAVLGAAEVRAMFK
+601 VEAVLGVAEVRATFK

-630 GDILRNARARLV
+630 GDIVRNARARLV
-642 RQGVVVYEGRIA
+642 RQGVVVYEGRIS

-680 DVKEGD
+680 DVKED
-686 IIEAFELKEVAR
+686 DVIEAFELTEVAR

>member
-1 VAKKRLYE
+1 MAKKRLYE

-19 DVLERA
+19 EVLERA
-25 LELGLEVKTASS
+25 LELGFEVKTASS

-42 DAALLALSFQEASEQ
+42 DAALLALSFQEN
-57 AAPVPSKPEPKTAA
+57 SKQ
-71 AVDSEPTPATATET
+71 S
-85 PEPEKTDEPE
+85 
-95 ELPAPVADE
+95 APVAADAEPEAATAADTKSASAGKPETTVVEEPKEPSPPAAAE
-104 PDQIPGGA
+104 PDEVPGGA
-112 VLTIESGATSAQ
+112 TLTIESGTTSAM

-171 EEAAV
+171 EAAV
-176 AEAAAVGPKPK
+176 VEETVAVGPKPK

-197 VARPPVVTVMGHVDH
+197 VPRPPVVTVMGHVDH

-304 VAINKID
+304 VAVNKID

-323 LTEYGLVPESLGG
+323 LTEHGLVPESLGG
-336 DTIAVDV
+336 ETITVDV

-392 TVIVRRGTLR
+392 TVIVRRGTLK
-402 RGDVLVSGP
+402 RGDVLVSGS

-461 ASAADA
+461 ANAADA

-480 ATERLTQLLERM
+480 ATERLTQLLEKM

-501 LIIKADANGSM
+501 LIIKADANGSQ

-517 AISKIAREGGR
+517 AIGKIAREGGR